1 MKIILLSPLVIVV
14 ISFLVFKVFWRP
26 SNDRDWELDQAL
38 LPFAEIDGSLVS
50 IHNIRNFSYNSTT
63 DYTPRYYDKTVD
75 VSKLK
80 NVYYIVEPF
89 STFAGSAHT
98 FVSFEFEGD
107 QFVAISVEIR
117 KEKGEKF
124 SAFKGLFDRY
134 EMMYVFGDENDLIKL
149 RSNYRNDT
157 V

>member
-63 DYTPRYYDKTVD
+63 DYTVSYYDKTYD
-75 VSKLK
+75 ISKLK

-98 FVSFEFEGD
+98 FVSFEFEGND
-107 QFVAISVEIR
+107 FLAISVEIR

-124 SAFKGLFDRY
+124 SAWKGMFNQY
-134 EMMYVFGDENDLIKL
+134 EMMYVIADERDVVK
-149 RSNYRNDT
+149 
-157 V
+157 

>member
-63 DYTPRYYDKTVD
+63 DYTVSYYDKTYD
-75 VSKLK
+75 ISKLK

-89 STFAGSAHT
+89 SASKN
-98 FVSFEFEGD
+98 
-107 QFVAISVEIR
+107 R
-117 KEKGEKF
+117 KFCRITKQYNQ
-124 SAFKGLFDRY
+124 L
-134 EMMYVFGDENDLIKL
+134 
-149 RSNYRNDT
+149 
-157 V
+157 